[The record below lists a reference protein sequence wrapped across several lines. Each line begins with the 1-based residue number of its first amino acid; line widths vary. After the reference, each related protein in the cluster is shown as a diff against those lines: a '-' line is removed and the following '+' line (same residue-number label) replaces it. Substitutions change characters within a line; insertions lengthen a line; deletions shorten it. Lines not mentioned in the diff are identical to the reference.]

1 MENYTFYNPTKIIF
15 GKGTIAQVG
24 EQIKAFGGKKA
35 LLHYGGGSIKK
46 TGIYETVVTSL
57 KNAGIEFVEL
67 PGVVP
72 NPHLSLIREGMR
84 IVKEQ
89 GIDFILAV
97 GGGSVIDSSKA
108 IAFGSCL
115 KPEEDIWDDYF
126 MQPSAVIPGAM
137 PIGVVLTIPAAG
149 SESSNSCVVT
159 NSDTGFKRGVK
170 TFHYIPRFS
179 ILDPEVSYT
188 LPPFQTACGCIDIH
202 AHMFERYFSN
212 VEHTDVTDQLLEGA
226 MRSVIDIAPRI
237 LKEPTN
243 YDYRA
248 EMMYAGTIAHN
259 NSLNP
264 GRGGGDWGSH
274 QIEHELSGQYDMTHG
289 AGLAIVIP
297 AWMKYVSRKKP
308 AKFVQYAT
316 RIWGVSLPLSDTWGI
331 IDTMIERQENWYHSL
346 GIPTHLSDLGYDDR
360 YFEEMARKALVNKG
374 SIGDYLTLHAEDIV
388 AILKL
393 AL

>member
-1 MENYTFYNPTKIIF
+1 MDNYTFYNPTKIIF
-15 GKGTIAQVG
+15 GKGTISQVG
-24 EQIKAFGGKKA
+24 GQILAFGGKKA

-46 TGIYETVVTSL
+46 SGIYDTVVASL
-57 KNAGIEFVEL
+57 RASGIDFVEL

-72 NPHLSLIREGMR
+72 NPRLSLIREGMR

-89 GIDFILAV
+89 GIDFVLAV

-115 KPEEDIWDDYF
+115 PQGKDIWNDYF

-137 PIGVVLTIPAAG
+137 PLGVVLTIPAAG

-159 NSDTGFKRGVK
+159 NEETGFKRGVK
-170 TFHYIPRFS
+170 TEHYLPRFS

-188 LPPFQTACGCIDIH
+188 LPPFQTACGAIDIH
-202 AHMFERYFSN
+202 AHMFERYFTP
-212 VEHTDVTDQLLEGA
+212 VERTDVTDQLLEGA
-226 MRSVIDIAPRI
+226 MRSVIDISPRI
-237 LKEPTN
+237 LREPMN

-248 EMMYAGTIAHN
+248 EVMYAGTIAHN

-297 AWMKYVSRKKP
+297 AWMRYVSRKNP
-308 AKFVQYAT
+308 TRFVQYAV
-316 RIWGVSLPLSDTWGI
+316 RVWGITLPLSDTFGI
-331 IDTMIERQENWYHSL
+331 IDAMIERQEQWYHSL
-346 GIPTHLSDLGYDDR
+346 GIPTRLSDLGHDST
-360 YFEEMARKALVNKG
+360 YFNEMARKALVNKG
-374 SIGDYLTLHAEDIV
+374 AIGAYCKLQAQDIV
-388 AILKL
+388 EILKL

>member
-1 MENYTFYNPTKIIF
+1 MDNYTFYNPTKIIF
-15 GKGTIAQVG
+15 GKGTISQVG
-24 EQIKAFGGKKA
+24 GQILAFGGKKA

-46 TGIYETVVTSL
+46 SGIYDAAVASL
-57 KNAGIEFVEL
+57 RAAGIDFVEL
-67 PGVVP
+67 SGVVP
-72 NPHLSLIREGMR
+72 NPRLSLIREGMR

-108 IAFGSCL
+108 IAFGSRIPQG
-115 KPEEDIWDDYF
+115 KDIWNDYF

-137 PIGVVLTIPAAG
+137 PLGVVLTIPAAG

-159 NSDTGFKRGVK
+159 NEETGFKRGVK
-170 TFHYIPRFS
+170 TEHYLPRFA

-188 LPPFQTACGCIDIH
+188 LPPFQTACGAIDIH
-202 AHMFERYFSN
+202 AHMFERYFTP
-212 VEHTDVTDQLLEGA
+212 VERTDVTDHLLEGA

-237 LKEPTN
+237 LKEPMN

-289 AGLAIVIP
+289 AGLAVVIP
-297 AWMKYVSRKKP
+297 AWMRYVSRKNP
-308 AKFVQYAT
+308 SRFVQYAV
-316 RIWGVSLPLSDTWGI
+316 RVWGITLPLSDTFGI
-331 IDTMIERQENWYHSL
+331 IDTMIERQEQWYHSL
-346 GIPTHLSDLGYDDR
+346 GIPTRLSDLGYDST
-360 YFEEMARKALVNKG
+360 YFNEMARKALVNKG
-374 SIGDYLTLHAEDIV
+374 TIGAYCKLQAQDIV
-388 AILKL
+388 EILKL